1 MRIGICL
8 PQLGPG
14 STPDVV
20 DEFIGR
26 AEEAGFDSLW
36 VQEHLFRPL
45 GVTTPYGAREGAPW
59 PAQHQRLLAP
69 FELLA
74 YAAARTTRCTLGTSI
89 AVAGY
94 HHPVDLAKRAATID
108 ALARGRMAL
117 GLGTGWSQDEYELL
131 GVPFKRRG
139 SLADEML
146 EALLA
151 CWGPNPVSYQGEH
164 FVIPASETSPKPFA
178 GDRVRLVGGFMG
190 RNGERRSARFCD
202 VWQPYAME
210 ADEARRRLDVVNEIA
225 AAEFGRGPLE
235 LSLRVT
241 TTPEIPGLLGGGV
254 SSSGR
259 WAGGIGELR
268 ERGRA
273 AAKSGCDEL
282 VLDTSFAAGPS
293 PEGTASARS
302 WLAQPEFFRPLVE
315 TAHAGQ

>member
-14 STPDVV
+14 TTPDVV

-26 AEEAGFDSLW
+26 AQDAGFDSLW

-45 GVTTPYGAREGAPW
+45 EAATPYGARGGAPW

-74 YAAARTTRCTLGTSI
+74 YAAARTTRCTVGTSI
-89 AVAGY
+89 AVTGY
-94 HHPVDLAKRAATID
+94 HHPVELAKRAATID
-108 ALARGRMAL
+108 VLARGRMAL
-117 GLGTGWSQDEYELL
+117 GLGTGWSRDEYDLV
-131 GVPFKRRG
+131 GAPFAERG
-139 SLADEML
+139 KQADEML
-146 EALLA
+146 RALLA
-151 CWGPNPVSYQGEH
+151 CWGPNPVSFAGEH
-164 FVIPASETSPKPFA
+164 FVIPPSETSPKPFA
-178 GDRVRLVGGFMG
+178 GERVRLVGGFMG
-190 RNGERRSARFCD
+190 RNGERRSARFCN

-225 AAEFGRGPLE
+225 AAEFGRGRLE

-241 TTPEIPGLLGGGV
+241 TAPEIPGLLGGGA
-254 SSSGR
+254 SAPGR
-259 WAGGIGELR
+259 WAGGIGELC

-273 AAKSGCDEL
+273 AAQAGCDEL
-282 VLDTSFAAGPS
+282 VLDTSFAPGENS
-293 PEGTASARS
+293 ERS

-315 TAHAGQ
+315 LGHAR